1 MTDKGYIYLER
12 KIREHWV
19 WDDKPFSMGQAWID
33 LILSANHEDREIYM
47 NGRRVTIKR
56 GQFVTSITKL
66 AERWG
71 WDRKKVRRF
80 LDALKMDNSL
90 SVNGTTHG
98 TTVTLIKYSVFQNK
112 RTTNGPTKGQPMTQQ
127 KDNHSPQTRNYK
139 ELEGNKGKEN
149 SDSDDGDEGMTPDE
163 LAKVIEERHGNGI
176 V

>member
-12 KIREHWV
+12 KIRDHWL

-33 LILSANHEDREIYM
+33 LILSANHEDKVIFM
-47 NGRRVTIKR
+47 NGRRVMIRR

-80 LDALKMDNSL
+80 LKVLEMDNSL
-90 SVNGTTHG
+90 VVNGTTHG
-98 TTVTLIKYSVFQNK
+98 TTVTLVKYSDYQNK
-112 RTTNGPTKGQPMTQQ
+112 RTTKGTTKGRPMSQQ
-127 KDNHSPQTRNYK
+127 KDNRSPQTRNDK
-139 ELEGNKGKEN
+139 ELEGNIRKEEE
-149 SDSDDGDEGMTPDE
+149 DDEGFMTPDE
-163 LAKVIEERHGNGI
+163 YAKGKGEHGST